1 MRTRVIRIPLDPLE
15 IVNAHVVRGE
25 RAVLV
30 DTGWPGSEPVLLKR
44 LAETG
49 VRPEDLSLI
58 LLTHGHVDHF
68 GAAGGLRQSLGVPVA
83 IHRLDADSPR
93 RGGNPPFHAT
103 GWAGRILAPFL
114 HDRGTHRLKPFEPDV
129 LIDGEMRL
137 DDFGVAASAIPTP
150 GHTPGCVSLL
160 TDGGEAVVGDL
171 IMGGLIRRWR
181 PGYPIYADDLD
192 RLRQSVRL
200 LLERSPRII
209 HCAHGGPFT
218 PERVA
223 RRFGLM
229 QSDIRTTAGT

>member
-1 MRTRVIRIPLDPLE
+1 MRISRRNEADVRTRVIRIPLDPLE

-103 GWAGRILAPFL
+103 GW
-114 HDRGTHRLKPFEPDV
+114 
-129 LIDGEMRL
+129 
-137 DDFGVAASAIPTP
+137 
-150 GHTPGCVSLL
+150 VSLL

-192 RLRQSVRL
+192 RLRRSVRL

-229 QSDIRTTAGT
+229 RSNIRTTAGT